1 MNMSLHSK
9 HMEAKSESGSTL
21 KTVSPRHS
29 VIDQLM
35 FHTFGVLGSILAWLW
50 LSVVLCPLV
59 WEGSGT
65 EYLVFWMRVDL
76 VERMPDPC
84 ASG

>member
-1 MNMSLHSK
+1 MSRNSK
-9 HMEAKSESGSTL
+9 HKEAKSESGSTL

-35 FHTFGVLGSILAWLW
+35 FHTFGVIGSILAGLW
-50 LSVVLCPLV
+50 LSAVLCLLV

-65 EYLVFWMRVDL
+65 EYLVF
-76 VERMPDPC
+76 
-84 ASG
+84 